1 MAASI
6 SVWMPVSWWS
16 LSPYISCLT
25 SVPANQPASYNR
37 CIHPPLSGP
46 IHHRKLSKCWKSV
59 QHDAPHGFQDVGF
72 GSNHH
77 LTRFGRIHNLPPLEQ
92 VLFFVWSSGC
102 LSCQASL
109 LHQHNYTVL
118 LSITV
123 HIYLSKSVGGL
134 FHRLAKTLNHLHLAV
149 LIQLLQ
155 RNMFIHT
162 GQSIKY
168 QYLQLCCQFKSLISY
183 ESWITPQQD
192 IG

>member
-77 LTRFGRIHNLPPLEQ
+77 LTRFGRIHNLPLEQ
-92 VLFFVWSSGC
+92 VVFFVWSSGC
-102 LSCQASL
+102 LICQASL
-109 LHQHNYTVL
+109 LHQHNWLYYTVL
-118 LSITV
+118 RFTFICQNLWMVSFIDWR
-123 HIYLSKSVGGL
+123 
-134 FHRLAKTLNHLHLAV
+134 RLWT
-149 LIQLLQ
+149 I
-155 RNMFIHT
+155 FT
-162 GQSIKY
+162 
-168 QYLQLCCQFKSLISY
+168 
-183 ESWITPQQD
+183 
-192 IG
+192 